1 MGIPEIRTFH
11 PKERRVMYATAD
23 LEIARSLAD
32 GIEKREQARRG
43 GNRDEA
49 RQRVARRVGLSPG
62 TLYNLARNRLKR
74 LDSDLRSRLA
84 AYAIQDLEN
93 ELADLSA
100 ELEQARRLGIPSDA
114 TIVQKVAAARD
125 RAEALYASLT
135 NGGAE

>member
-1 MGIPEIRTFH
+1 
-11 PKERRVMYATAD
+11 MYATAD

-114 TIVQKVAAARD
+114 AIVQKVAAARD
-125 RAEALYASLT
+125 RAVALYASLT

>member
-1 MGIPEIRTFH
+1 MRISEIRTFH

-114 TIVQKVAAARD
+114 AIVQKVAAARD
-125 RAEALYASLT
+125 RAVALYASLT